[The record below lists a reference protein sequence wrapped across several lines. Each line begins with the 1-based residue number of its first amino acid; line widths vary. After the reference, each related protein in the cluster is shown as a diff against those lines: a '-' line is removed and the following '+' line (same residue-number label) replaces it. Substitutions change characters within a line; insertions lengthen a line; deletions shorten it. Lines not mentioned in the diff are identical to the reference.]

1 MRLLQIEVLIHTTPK
16 AVPLLSMA
24 NLKESTNETSGS
36 YIRLKWAR
44 QGCTM
49 KLLSMQIYVML
60 LFRWTLPF
68 FFLVAATC
76 HAQGSREPVPSYDI
90 RGGVHRLVSISNLFG
105 NIPIGCSKQDRP
117 LVGEVIKR
125 QFDSDEMTIVGFVLR
140 TNNDERFFINVDT
153 DSLDELN
160 RSMPNAGR
168 TWIGEL
174 LKQGNK
180 VRVTTIVCGSGSLEF
195 ADSVRLPD

>member
-1 MRLLQIEVLIHTTPK
+1 M
-16 AVPLLSMA
+16 
-24 NLKESTNETSGS
+24 
-36 YIRLKWAR
+36 
-44 QGCTM
+44 
-49 KLLSMQIYVML
+49 
-60 LFRWTLPF
+60 
-68 FFLVAATC
+68 
-76 HAQGSREPVPSYDI
+76 
-90 RGGVHRLVSISNLFG
+90 VSISNLFG

-168 TWIGEL
+168 IWIGEL

-195 ADSVRLPD
+195 ADSVRLLD

>member
-1 MRLLQIEVLIHTTPK
+1 MLKSLVERSAPEWNKSIANHIFAEAWYNRLDPFFWAMVFYVIAALLWLVAKYRYVLPV
-16 AVPLLSMA
+16 A
-24 NLKESTNETSGS
+24 
-36 YIRLKWAR
+36 WAATI
-44 QGCTM
+44 GG
-49 KLLSMQIYVML
+49 L
-60 LFRWTLPF
+60 LF
-68 FFLVAATC
+68 
-76 HAQGSREPVPSYDI
+76 H
-90 RGGVHRLVSISNLFG
+90 
-105 NIPIGCSKQDRP
+105 
-117 LVGEVIKR
+117 
-125 QFDSDEMTIVGFVLR
+125 IVGFVLR